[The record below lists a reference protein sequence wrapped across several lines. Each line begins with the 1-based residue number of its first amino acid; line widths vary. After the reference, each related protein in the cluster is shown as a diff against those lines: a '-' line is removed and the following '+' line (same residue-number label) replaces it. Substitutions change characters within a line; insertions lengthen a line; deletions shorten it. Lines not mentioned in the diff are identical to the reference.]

1 MNSVSPSCLAFPV
14 ETQGLRDSNWQVR
27 LAAAEAMA
35 QLGEVKRE
43 VFFAGWEGMVARGA
57 YISNIYRAIKSLKWV
72 RLWLDWVVI

>member
-14 ETQGLRDSNWQVR
+14 KTQGLRDSNWQVR

-43 VFFAGWEGMVARGA
+43 VFFAGWEGMGA